1 MKFIATLAVIL
12 INSLVSA
19 QTGFFIQ
26 VMNEDSVS
34 IAFPEAYIEAY
45 KHSFYGDIEGVIH
58 LPVSFK
64 EISQIQVSAEGYQ
77 SRIVELEAKNA
88 ALVVILK
95 EAHRLLDKVIVS
107 TEVGA
112 QRESIANISRQ
123 SISDLSVI
131 KSESLGEALANM
143 SGVEVTGI
151 GSGIAKPVIR
161 GLSGASVVT
170 YVNGLRIQNQQ
181 WGGDHGLPITSLGI
195 GSAEVVKGPASLLYG
210 PDAMGGVLYFRDEPF
225 VKHNTQKAFLSTRF
239 DANSL
244 GSSTS
249 AGYQVS
255 FDKWHVNAYAGYDN
269 HADYMLPNK
278 TILSNARFNQLAGK
292 LVLGYHHKNWLL
304 KFNYDYYKGRIG
316 LPGHT
321 HEITPELSD
330 FVTTNQNRGLN
341 APAQDIE
348 NHFVSAESR
357 WFFGKNNF
365 TLVFGNTNN
374 QLNEHEEKLLTPDIL
389 INLNNSLYHIKW
401 EHKINKHF
409 NYVVG
414 SQGMLQLNR
423 NDQSATEILIPD
435 ANTADL
441 GGYFL
446 FNANHKK
453 WRFQAGGR
461 YDSRSISVTP
471 TADFP
476 ALERQYGGF
485 SFSGGAARLSQKT
498 TLRFNLSSGFR
509 APTTS
514 ELLSNGVHHG
524 SNRFEI
530 GNEDLLTE
538 NAFQIDFSAA
548 WHLEDLELIVNPFYN
563 RIQNY
568 IYIQP
573 SNQFL
578 DDYRVFTYEQTDFAQ
593 LYGVDFGA
601 HYHPHHYHWLHFE
614 TSFATI
620 FANDRQGNDLPLIP
634 QTNIRS
640 LVRFDF
646 NMKSKLS
653 AKNLTIQYNQF
664 FAQERVGLYD
674 IASNAYG
681 LLNANLE
688 IEMASELPVFLSVGA
703 KNILNTEYIPHLS
716 NLKILGIQQ
725 PGRNIYVA
733 LKIQFEKQIK
743 QSHKL

>member
-1 MKFIATLAVIL
+1 MKFLVTIVI
-12 INSLVSA
+12 ISFFSVA
-19 QTGFFIQ
+19 QAQSGYTIQ
-26 VMNEDSVS
+26 VVNEDSTAVP
-34 IAFPEAYIEAY
+34 FPEAYIEEY
-45 KHSFYGDIEGVIH
+45 KHSFYGDLNGLIQ
-58 LPVSFK
+58 LPFSETK
-64 EISQIQVSAEGYQ
+64 LNPIQISAEGYQ
-77 SRIVELEAKNA
+77 SRMVQLDGNLNTYA
-88 ALVVILK
+88 VILT

-107 TEVGA
+107 TEVGV

-151 GSGIAKPVIR
+151 GTGIAKPVIR

-225 VKHNTQKAFLSTRF
+225 VKHNTQKTFLSTRF

-269 HADYMLPNK
+269 HADYRLPNN
-278 TILSNARFNQLAGK
+278 TIVSNSRFNQLAGK

-304 KFNYDYYKGRIG
+304 KVNYDYYKGRIG

-321 HEITPELSD
+321 HEINPELTD
-330 FVTTNQNRGLN
+330 FLTDRQNRGLN

-348 NHFVSAESR
+348 NHFISAESR
-357 WFFGKNNF
+357 WFFGKNNI
-365 TLVFGNTNN
+365 TLVVGNTNN
-374 QLNEHEEKLLTPDIL
+374 QLNEHEEKVLTPDIL

-401 EHKINKHF
+401 EYKINKHF

-435 ANTADL
+435 ANTTDL

-530 GNEDLLTE
+530 GNVDLLTE

-548 WHLEDLELIVNPFYN
+548 WHLHDLELIVNPFYN

-578 DDYRVFTYEQTDFAQ
+578 NDYRVFTYEQTDFAQ
-593 LYGVDFGA
+593 LSGVDFGA

-620 FANDRQGNDLPLIP
+620 LANDQQGNDLPLIP

-640 LVRFDF
+640 QVRIDF
-646 NMKSKLS
+646 NMKSKIS
-653 AKNLTIQYNQF
+653 VDNLTIQYNHF
-664 FAQERVGLYD
+664 FEQNRVGLYD
-674 IASNAYG
+674 ISSSAYG
-681 LLNANLE
+681 LLNANVE
-688 IEMASELPVFLSVGA
+688 TKIKSQTPVFLSFGA

-716 NLKILGIQQ
+716 SLKMLGIQQ
-725 PGRNIYVA
+725 PGRNLYIA

-743 QSHKL
+743 QKP